1 MKHHLRFGALAFR
14 IGALALAASPAL
26 AQTDVTALSLSA
38 RAYDHVTSWQE
49 RSFRPAHLTE
59 VLRIPGQQLIDVR
72 VVLDGPW
79 TDSVER
85 AQANARDIH
94 LVLPDG
100 TELSPRGGY
109 QYWGQLSLI
118 ARSISARRP
127 RDFPTADEDIYWN
140 GLFVVPEGVTQATL
154 TIGGDDIRF
163 SGAVTIPKPSTEDD
177 ASAFASF
184 QPTGVRRFRVAEL
197 QDGTGANA
205 LSSTISAPPGMVL
218 AEVEVAI
225 TGTASNNANGDERF
239 NWSTSDFR
247 LTDPQGA
254 SLGLVGERFMRRIL
268 DSQFNGVDVGASA
281 ERKMVWLVPE
291 GLAEARLL
299 FGETEVA
306 VVDLGGAAVTE
317 TD

>member
-1 MKHHLRFGALAFR
+1 MKTLILS
-14 IGALALAASPAL
+14 GALALTLTALPAL
-26 AQTDVTALSLSA
+26 AQIDVAALSLSA
-38 RAYDHVTSWQE
+38 RAYDHATNWQE

-59 VLRIPGQQLIDVR
+59 VLRIPGQVLVDVR

-79 TDSVER
+79 SDSVER

-109 QYWGQLSLI
+109 QYWGQLSLTT
-118 ARSISARRP
+118 RSISARRP
-127 RDFPTADEDIYWN
+127 RNFPTEDQDIYWN
-140 GLFVVPEGVTQATL
+140 GLFVVPEGVTEAVL

-163 SGAVTIPKPSTEDD
+163 SGAVTIPKISAEDD
-177 ASAFASF
+177 ASAFARFSAS
-184 QPTGVRRFRVAEL
+184 GVRRFRLAEL
-197 QDGTGANA
+197 QDGRGDEA
-205 LSSTISAPPGMVL
+205 LTSTIAAPPGMVL
-218 AEVEVAI
+218 AEVEIAV
-225 TGTASNNANGDERF
+225 TGAESNNADGDARF

-247 LTDPQGA
+247 LTDPAGGNLA
-254 SLGLVGERFMRRIL
+254 LVGERFLHRIL
-268 DSQFNGVDVGASA
+268 DSQFNGVDVGGTA
-281 ERKMVWLVPE
+281 ERTVVWLVPE
-291 GLAEARLL
+291 GLTEARLL